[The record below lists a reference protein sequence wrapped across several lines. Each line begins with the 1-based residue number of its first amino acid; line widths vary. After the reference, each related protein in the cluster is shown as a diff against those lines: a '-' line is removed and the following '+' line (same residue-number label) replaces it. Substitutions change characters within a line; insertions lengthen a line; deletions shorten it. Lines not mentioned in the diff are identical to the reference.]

1 MGDEKEWR
9 KYIEKLAKM
18 NQGMA
23 ASILEMYEKQI
34 ADSAFPLK
42 EEALRIFHLADKDSD
57 GQLDLS
63 ELNTVG
69 GFDEGSM
76 DFMKQMD
83 LDASGKVD
91 EKEWLKYIEKLAKM
105 NQGMAASILELYE
118 KQIADSAF
126 PLKEE
131 ALRVFRAADKDSDGL
146 LDL

>member
-1 MGDEKEWR
+1 MG
-9 KYIEKLAKM
+9 EKLAKM

-34 ADSAFPLK
+34 VGFPLK
-42 EEALRIFHLADKDSD
+42 KEALRIFRLADEDSD
-57 GQLDLS
+57 GRLDLS
-63 ELNTVG
+63 ELNVVC
-69 GFDEGSM
+69 GFDEEESKVL
-76 DFMKQMD
+76 MKQMD

-105 NQGMAASILELYE
+105 KQGMAASILELYE